1 MNSELDLLDK
11 TAADPYLQ
19 LKFHRHVIRRN
30 IVLGNHNAVSIFGLF
45 VDSISAGCPKSAIY
59 KIRCVHVDQLDK
71 LQLVLR
77 RESSKQDEK
86 TSEEGI

>member
-1 MNSELDLLDK
+1 MNPELDLLDK

-30 IVLGNHNAVSIFGLF
+30 FVLGNHNAVSNFGLF

-71 LQLVLR
+71 LRLVLR